1 MEDLKDLKELV
12 ELLKKA
18 QDDEER
24 INFLQ
29 KIDAKL
35 INDYEIVINDLTIEP
50 LLVEAYYYDEEKFPD
65 KNTHSAN
72 PSKANTYKLARKRQ
86 RGNFGQLYVHYGT
99 NDGID
104 IVLSDGYYALS
115 FLIKNAL
122 VYDKSQIQND
132 DEKFQSGNFKTQ
144 VQISNIICK
153 KINKI
158 NNCDKA
164 NECEK
169 GCCCKHYNKDKAI
182 LKPLNKS
189 HKYEIVFT
197 QRKNLKCN
205 YNDKNLA
212 ALPIDIIRNY
222 EFTAGKSKTNIIQN
236 YIDEKLASGDYD
248 EEKLKQLAR
257 GLISWK
263 KFEG

>member
-1 MEDLKDLKELV
+1 MEDLKELV
-12 ELLKKA
+12 ELLKNA
-18 QDDEER
+18 ENDEER
-24 INFLQ
+24 IEFLQ
-29 KIDAKL
+29 EMGAKL
-35 INDYEIVINDLTIEP
+35 INDYEIVIDDLTIEP
-50 LLVEAYYYDEEKFPD
+50 LLVEAYYYDKEKFPD

-72 PSKANTYKLARKRQ
+72 PSNANTYELARKRQ
-86 RGNFGQLYVHYGT
+86 IGKFGQLYVHYGT

-104 IVLSDGYYALS
+104 IVLSDGDYALS

-122 VYDKSQIQND
+122 VYYKSQIQND

-153 KINKI
+153 KINKM

-164 NECEK
+164 NECKK
-169 GCCCKHYNKDKAI
+169 GYCCKHYNEDEII
-182 LKPLNKS
+182 LNPLNQS

-205 YNDKNLA
+205 YNNKDLA
-212 ALPIDIIRNY
+212 ALPIDIIRDY

-236 YIDEKLASGDYD
+236 YIDKKLASGDYD

-263 KFEG
+263 KFKG